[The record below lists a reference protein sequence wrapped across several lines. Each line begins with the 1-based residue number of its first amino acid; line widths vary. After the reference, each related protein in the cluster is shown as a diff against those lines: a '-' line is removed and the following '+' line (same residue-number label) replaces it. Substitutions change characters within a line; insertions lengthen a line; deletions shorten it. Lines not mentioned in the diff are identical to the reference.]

1 MIQKNII
8 NRPVWFDGVPD
19 PVSFS
24 EPRISKVL
32 ILPFVNLSRAND
44 GNSQPASIEYFDH
57 KPEIIA
63 ITPLDRLCYGV
74 PLALFHLLLPL
85 TNLECLF
92 PSHFIQGAPAFRKAS
107 FSSVDELISVYPEA
121 ADAEYVVDG
130 SFAGDIDRFRASCMV
145 FDMKEQNIPVYAE
158 DINDYQKISDNLIDT
173 LNYIV
178 NASGATTKPDKAK
191 NIQPIFEEWGIDQ
204 YIQMNYVLFDI
215 KSISDGMSGFF
226 PDEQSMKR
234 ILDISY
240 STMERNAR
248 TYEAKIFFMAM
259 LVYITQ
265 ISPSLGKD
273 FLNRHPDLHK
283 KFEKHLS
290 LAVALHKLNSKSK
303 TSI

>member
-1 MIQKNII
+1 MIRKNVI

-24 EPRISKVL
+24 EPRISRVL
-32 ILPFVNLSRAND
+32 ILPFVNLSRAD
-44 GNSQPASIEYFDH
+44 AGNNQPAAIDYFDH
-57 KPEIIA
+57 KPEMIA

-130 SFAGDIDRFRASCMV
+130 SFAGNIDGFRASYMV

-158 DINDYQKISDNLIDT
+158 DINDYQKISDNLIDS

-178 NASGATTKPDKAK
+178 NASGATTKPDKAE

-204 YIQMNYVLFDI
+204 YIQMNYVIFDI
-215 KSISDGMSGFF
+215 KSICDGLSGFF

-240 STMERNAR
+240 SSMERNAH

-259 LVYITQ
+259 LVYISK
-265 ISPSLGKD
+265 ISPSLAKD
-273 FLNRHPDLHK
+273 FLDRHVDLMRNFDK
-283 KFEKHLS
+283 YLNLS
-290 LAVALHKLNSKSK
+290 IALHRLKVA
-303 TSI
+303 